1 MIFANISISF
11 PDRKGGSTVRCCRP
25 WRWMASGKADLVV
38 MGRQRLADP
47 LFNDKCAQGRADE
60 IRGCL
65 RCMRC
70 FPGQFEDVEGEM
82 RMAMERGDPYRP
94 FQEMHGCLC
103 QASVF
108 MTERSLAIKISLL
121 QFDPVLL
128 FCGSMWPGRIG

>member
-1 MIFANISISF
+1 M
-11 PDRKGGSTVRCCRP
+11 T
-25 WRWMASGKADLVV
+25 SGKADLVV

-70 FPGQFEDVEGEM
+70 FPGPFEDVEGEM

-94 FQEMHGCLC
+94 FQEMRGCSVDPEHQHGKLGGFPPA
-103 QASVF
+103 QRLKRV
-108 MTERSLAIKISLL
+108 LAET
-121 QFDPVLL
+121 
-128 FCGSMWPGRIG
+128 